1 MAKIVDKMLGF
12 MGFEEV
18 PEEEEKHFEDQHV
31 EEMPVSSSRS
41 SRKSAPVVS
50 LHSQRQSHVV
60 VVEPRCY
67 DEVQGVA
74 DHLKNRRSVIVNLE
88 SADVEL
94 ARRVVDFMSGTTYAL
109 NGSMQKVGNGI
120 FVFVPSNVDITA
132 EIRDQQKDKGF
143 LNWMR
148 NDTREAR

>member
-1 MAKIVDKMLGF
+1 MAKIVDKVLGF

-18 PEEEEKHFEDQHV
+18 PYEEEKQYEEHHV
-31 EEMPVSSSRS
+31 EELPANRHN
-41 SRKSAPVVS
+41 RKGSVVS
-50 LHSQRQSHVV
+50 LHTQRQAHVV
-60 VVEPRCY
+60 VLEPHCY

-132 EIRDQQKDKGF
+132 EIRDQQKEKGF
-143 LNWMR
+143 LTWMR
-148 NDTREAR
+148 NDTREAK

>member
-18 PEEEEKHFEDQHV
+18 PYEEEKQYEEQHV
-31 EEMPVSSSRS
+31 EEFPVNRNN
-41 SRKSAPVVS
+41 KKGPVVS
-50 LHSQRQSHVV
+50 LHTQRQSHVV

-94 ARRVVDFMSGTTYAL
+94 AKRVVDFMSGTTYAL

-120 FVFVPSNVDITA
+120 FIFVPSNVDITA
-132 EIRDQQKDKGF
+132 EIREQQKDKGF

>member
-1 MAKIVDKMLGF
+1 MLGF

-18 PEEEEKHFEDQHV
+18 PDEEEKHYEEQHV
-31 EEMPVSSSRS
+31 EELPANRNN
-41 SRKSAPVVS
+41 RKGSVVS
-50 LHSQRQSHVV
+50 LHTQRQSHVV

-88 SADVEL
+88 NADVEL
-94 ARRVVDFMSGTTYAL
+94 AKRVVDFMSGTTYAL
-109 NGSMQKVGNGI
+109 NGNMQKVGNGI

-132 EIRDQQKDKGF
+132 EIKEQQKDKGF
-143 LNWMR
+143 LTWMR

>member
-1 MAKIVDKMLGF
+1 VAKIVDKVLGF

-18 PEEEEKHFEDQHV
+18 PYEDEKHH
-31 EEMPVSSSRS
+31 EEQIIEEVPVSRS
-41 SRKSAPVVS
+41 SKRGSVVS
-50 LHSQRQSHVV
+50 LHTQKQSHVV

-88 SADVEL
+88 NADVEL
-94 ARRVVDFMSGTTYAL
+94 AKRVVDFMFGTTYAL
-109 NGSMQKVGNGI
+109 NGNMQKVSNGI

-132 EIRDQQKDKGF
+132 EIREQQKEKGF